1 MAPLR
6 FTIKAASPTC
16 DARVGTL
23 VTAHGA
29 FETPAFMPVGT
40 LGSVKGLLPHL
51 VAQTGSQIVLANTF
65 HLALRPGAETV
76 EALGGLHAF
85 MQWPGPIL
93 TDSGGYQVFSLAD
106 CATIDDEGAV
116 FRSPID
122 GARIALTPERAMEI
136 QRRLGSDIAMAL
148 DDCPPG
154 VDPRRAADSATVD
167 AAALAARA
175 REANERSARWLERCV
190 KAWRS
195 GGACERQALF
205 GIVQGGTDLEERARS
220 VQWTCAHDL
229 PGYAVGGVAVGEGP
243 EEIRRVVTFTAP
255 RLPAD
260 RPRYLMGVGYERD
273 IVMAVRAGCDMFD
286 CVLPTRNGRSASAFT
301 RSGQI
306 RLRNARFA
314 RDPRPLDP
322 ACRCLAC
329 DPLAHG
335 WAGAPTVAEGA
346 DLAAPPT
353 RPCFSRAYIRHLFLA
368 GEMLG
373 PILVSLH
380 NLAHFQR
387 LMADIRQA
395 IRREAQGEREQPWTE
410 LRANWPVLS
419 GSKAEEPA
427 PPGKAPSGGAREDVL
442 PQGS

>member
-6 FTIKAASPTC
+6 FTIEAASPTC
-16 DARVGTL
+16 EARVGL
-23 VTAHGA
+23 AVTAHGA

-51 VAQTGSQIVLANTF
+51 VAQSGSQILLANTF

-106 CATIDDEGAV
+106 RATIDDEGAV

-148 DDCPPG
+148 DDCPPS
-154 VDPRRAADSATVD
+154 VDPRRATVDALGAPRGAAASD

-190 KAWRS
+190 RAWRS

-243 EEIRRVVTFTAP
+243 EQIRRVVTFTAP

-387 LMADIRQA
+387 LMADVRRA
-395 IRREAQGEREQPWTE
+395 IRREAQGEGEGPWRELE
-410 LRANWPVLS
+410 RSWPVLTQTPDE
-419 GSKAEEPA
+419 AQRPA
-427 PPGKAPSGGAREDVL
+427 QDAA